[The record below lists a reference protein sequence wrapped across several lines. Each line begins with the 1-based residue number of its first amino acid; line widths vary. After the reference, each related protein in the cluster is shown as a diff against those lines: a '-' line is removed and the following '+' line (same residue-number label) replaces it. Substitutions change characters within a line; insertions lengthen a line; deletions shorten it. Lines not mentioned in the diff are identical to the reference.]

1 MSSKDSTA
9 HRNDWIRFYRSAP
22 EGYKPHA
29 LSACLSADGVKML
42 SAVLHE
48 LKLEKSADLVADW
61 NDTPTK
67 ASAPQDDE

>member
-22 EGYKPHA
+22 EGYKAKA

-42 SAVLHE
+42 SAVLRE
-48 LKLEKSADLVADW
+48 MKLESSVDLVADF
-61 NDTPTK
+61 DATAK
-67 ASAPQDDE
+67 ASAPKNDE